1 MSAVLRHG
9 GKDNAV
15 SFGVRRSTFVVSLVA
30 ALLSVASETRAY
42 SVLSHE
48 ATIDA
53 AWDSTIRP
61 LIGRKFPKATSD
73 DLLKARAYA
82 YGGSVIQD
90 LGYYPFGSRFFS
102 NLLHYVRT
110 GDFVEQLIRDANDPD
125 ELAFALGALAHYVSD
140 NVGHPEGVN
149 PAVALLF
156 PKLRAQHGPSV
167 TYADSPSSH
176 VMVEFSFDVVQAA
189 TGRYRT
195 EAYQSFVG
203 FEVAKPLLERAFA
216 EIYGLQ
222 RKDVFVDQDLAIG
235 SYRHAISQT
244 IPEITR
250 IAWRDKREEIQK
262 LNPGAAAQKFV
273 FNLSPQEYDKAFG
286 TDYQKPGLM
295 ARFLAFL
302 YRLLPKIGPLK
313 PLQFKAPTKE
323 AEALF
328 LASFKDTTERYRA
341 ALDAVSRGRLDL
353 PNTNFDTGRPSAH
366 GDYTLADDTY
376 AELLDRLT
384 GHRLAGVP
392 DALRQ
397 NIVAFYA
404 AAPDRMSSRKERK
417 RTAKI
422 HEMLAALKTTPTV
435 QRAR

>member
-1 MSAVLRHG
+1 MSF
-9 GKDNAV
+9 D
-15 SFGVRRSTFVVSLVA
+15 VRRSADIARASLFGVGLAVVLAMLSSRA
-30 ALLSVASETRAY
+30 AAY

-48 ATIDA
+48 ASIDA
-53 AWDSTIRP
+53 LWDSHIQP
-61 LIGRKFPKATSD
+61 LVARKFPQATRAE
-73 DLLKARAYA
+73 LIRARGYA

-110 GDFVEQLIRDANDPD
+110 GDFVEQLIRDARDPS

-156 PKLRAQHGPSV
+156 PELRARHGPTV
-167 TYADSPSSH
+167 TYADSPASH

-203 FEVAKPLLERAFA
+203 FEVAKPLVERAFA
-216 EIYGLQ
+216 EIYGLEMN
-222 RKDVFVDQDLAIG
+222 DVFVDQDLAIG

-250 IAWRDKREEIQK
+250 IAWRDKQEEIEK
-262 LNPGAAAQKFV
+262 AMPGVARETFL
-273 FNLSPQEYDKAFG
+273 FNLTRQEYEAKYGAN
-286 TDYQKPGLM
+286 YQRPGLL

-302 YRLLPKIGPLK
+302 YKLLPKIGPLK
-313 PLQFKAPTKE
+313 GLQFKAPTPE

-328 LASFKDTTERYRA
+328 LESLRDTRDRYRRG
-341 ALDAVSRGRLDL
+341 LEAVGRGRLDL
-353 PNTNFDTGRPSAH
+353 INTDFDTGKPSAH
-366 GDYTLADDTY
+366 GEYPLADETC
-376 AELLDRLT
+376 AELL
-384 GHRLAGVP
+384 HRLAKRKFVGVP
-392 DALRQ
+392 AALRR
-397 NIVAFYA
+397 NLVAFYA
-404 AAPDRMSSRKERK
+404 AAPDRTASRKERK
-417 RTAKI
+417 QLERVRRELT
-422 HEMLAALKTTPTV
+422 MLAAAPP
-435 QRAR
+435 QRTRR

>member
-1 MSAVLRHG
+1 
-9 GKDNAV
+9 
-15 SFGVRRSTFVVSLVA
+15 
-30 ALLSVASETRAY
+30 
-42 SVLSHE
+42 
-48 ATIDA
+48 
-53 AWDSTIRP
+53 
-61 LIGRKFPKATSD
+61 
-73 DLLKARAYA
+73 
-82 YGGSVIQD
+82 
-90 LGYYPFGSRFFS
+90 
-102 NLLHYVRT
+102 
-110 GDFVEQLIRDANDPD
+110 
-125 ELAFALGALAHYVSD
+125 
-140 NVGHPEGVN
+140 
-149 PAVALLF
+149 
-156 PKLRAQHGPSV
+156 V

-176 VMVEFSFDVVQAA
+176 VIVEFSFDVVQAA
-189 TGRYRT
+189 SGGYVSDM
-195 EAYQSFVG
+195 YQSFIG
-203 FEVAKPLLERAFA
+203 FEVAKPVLERAFLA
-216 EIYGLQ
+216 TYGMEMNE
-222 RKDVFVDQDLAIG
+222 VFLTEDLAIG

-250 IAWRDKREEIQK
+250 IAWRDKREEIEK
-262 LNPGAAAQKFV
+262 LNPGAAAQKFI

-341 ALDAVSRGRLDL
+341 ALDAVGRGRLDL

-392 DALRQ
+392 DPLRK
-397 NIVAFYA
+397 NIAAFYA
-404 AAPDRMSSRKERK
+404 AAPDRMSSKKERK
-417 RTAKI
+417 RAEKI
-422 HEMLAALKTTPTV
+422 RQQLAAL
-435 QRAR
+435 ASGH